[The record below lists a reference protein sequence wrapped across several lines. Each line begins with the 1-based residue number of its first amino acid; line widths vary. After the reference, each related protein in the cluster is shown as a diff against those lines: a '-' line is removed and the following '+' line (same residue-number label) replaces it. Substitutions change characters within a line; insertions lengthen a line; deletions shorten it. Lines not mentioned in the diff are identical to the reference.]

1 MTDKIQAKDL
11 PHQFLMRKYGI
22 SDSQLPP
29 HSLQLKKDLDK
40 TIQLLINRSRG
51 GEIKITPATQSKIES
66 YDRYICDGVFEILEN
81 SGQEEK
87 IQKEEKIV
95 EEKREDL
102 SEKIEEIN
110 EKAEEIE
117 AENKEPKAEA
127 PKAEAPNA
135 EEPTA
140 EEPKKES
147 DSINVGFWKW

>member
-51 GEIKITPATQSKIES
+51 GEIKITPATKSKIES

-81 SGQEEK
+81 SGQDEK
-87 IQKEEKIV
+87 VDMEMDSAYK
-95 EEKREDL
+95 KREDL
-102 SEKIEEIN
+102 SEKIEQIN

-117 AENKEPKAEA
+117 AEKKEPKAEE
-127 PKAEAPNA
+127 PKAE
-135 EEPTA
+135 EPKA

-147 DSINVGFWKW
+147 DSINIGFWKW